1 MSSPDLCFS
10 YFSNK
15 YFHSLTLNCLA
26 IFTHNKK
33 TSANLLM
40 STFLSY
46 CKNGSI
52 SSKTEKTNIGIIDEN
67 KKKELLKELDKQ
79 FSISPDYNVIE
90 KAVQKYFK
98 EIKKIDFWFNVLTK
112 K

>member
-1 MSSPDLCFS
+1 
-10 YFSNK
+10 
-15 YFHSLTLNCLA
+15 
-26 IFTHNKK
+26 
-33 TSANLLM
+33 M

-112 K
+112 KIEITAKGDSSKFIGTIELKK

>member
-1 MSSPDLCFS
+1 CPIVRMVLYLLKLRKHRSGE
-10 YFSNK
+10 
-15 YFHSLTLNCLA
+15 LT
-26 IFTHNKK
+26 
-33 TSANLLM
+33 
-40 STFLSY
+40 
-46 CKNGSI
+46 
-52 SSKTEKTNIGIIDEN
+52 KTEKTNIGIIDEN

>member
-1 MSSPDLCFS
+1 M
-10 YFSNK
+10 
-15 YFHSLTLNCLA
+15 
-26 IFTHNKK
+26 
-33 TSANLLM
+33 
-40 STFLSY
+40 SY

-98 EIKKIDFWFNVLTK
+98 EIKENRFFGSMFWQKNRNYS
-112 K
+112 